1 MLDKLREHRFY
12 AKFSKCEFWLDEVL
26 YLGHIISAKGIS
38 VNPEKVEAIVKW
50 QPPENVKQL
59 RSFLGLA
66 SYCRRFVENFSKIAK
81 PLSNLLQKN
90 VKYAWTPECDVAF
103 NTLKEKLI
111 SAPVLTPPDE
121 SKPFQVFC
129 DASLQGLGAVLMQDK
144 HVVAYTSRQLKPNEK
159 NYPTHDLEL
168 AAVVHALITWRHLL
182 LGRQVE
188 VYTDHKSLKYIFTQP
203 NLNLRQT
210 RWVEMI
216 QEYNPSID
224 YTPGK
229 ANVIADALSRKAY
242 CNSLILKPVQPDLC
256 EAFRKLNLQFIPQ
269 GFLANLQVAPT
280 LEDQIR
286 EAQLLDAMVKKVKE
300 GIAKGISKYKCYR
313 VDDKDTL
320 FFEDRLVVPKG
331 DLRRVIMDEAHNS
344 LLSIHPGSSKMYH
357 DLKQTFWWTRMKRE
371 IAQFVNECDVCRR
384 VKAEHQRPAG
394 LLQPLPI
401 PEWKFDHIEMD
412 FVTGFPKSKRGNDAI
427 FVVIDKLTKVAHFLP
442 VKESITAAQLAELYT
457 SRVVSL
463 HGIPQL
469 ISSDRGS
476 IFTSK
481 FWDSFQKAM
490 GTKIRFSTAFH
501 PQTSGQVERVNQILE
516 DMLRACV
523 ISFGMKWEDC
533 LPFAEFSY
541 NNSFQASSGKAPFE
555 ILYGRKCRTPL
566 NWSETG
572 ERQLLGNDMISEAE
586 DMCRVIRENLKAAQ
600 SRQKSYYDSK
610 HRDLVFETGDHVY
623 LRVSPMKGT
632 QRFGIKGKL
641 APRYV
646 GPFKIVGK
654 RGDLAYQLE
663 LPSNFSNVHD
673 VFHVSQ
679 LRKCFKTPERTIDFE
694 EIDLSR
700 RLILS

>member
-1 MLDKLREHRFY
+1 
-12 AKFSKCEFWLDEVL
+12 
-26 YLGHIISAKGIS
+26 
-38 VNPEKVEAIVKW
+38 
-50 QPPENVKQL
+50 
-59 RSFLGLA
+59 
-66 SYCRRFVENFSKIAK
+66 
-81 PLSNLLQKN
+81 
-90 VKYAWTPECDVAF
+90 
-103 NTLKEKLI
+103 
-111 SAPVLTPPDE
+111 
-121 SKPFQVFC
+121 
-129 DASLQGLGAVLMQDK
+129 
-144 HVVAYTSRQLKPNEK
+144 
-159 NYPTHDLEL
+159 
-168 AAVVHALITWRHLL
+168 
-182 LGRQVE
+182 
-188 VYTDHKSLKYIFTQP
+188 
-203 NLNLRQT
+203 
-210 RWVEMI
+210 MI

-286 EAQLLDAMVKKVKE
+286 EAQLLDAMVKKVKD

-344 LLSIHPGSSKMYH
+344 LLSIHPGSSKMYQ

-463 HGIPQL
+463 HGVPQL

-610 HRDLVFETGDHVY
+610 HRDLVFEIGDHVY

-694 EIDLSR
+694 EIDLQEDLSYR
-700 RLILS
+700 EHPVAILEETERKTRNKSIKFLKVKWSHHSDREATWEREDHLRSEYPDFFRS